1 MKTVNNY
8 FIQMEQAKKHFL
20 TYDQERLIKKL
31 NLTADPNYL
40 YTFLFSRKYRI
51 CRSTGDM
58 QRWEEATWVDGNS
71 FAEVMTL
78 LDLICDSREDRF
90 VSGRWKNMR
99 DFGLMF
105 HRNLLEDQK
114 DPWSCF
120 FEKHPAAFQ
129 KACEAFGGERMPN
142 GDIAYRI
149 EVFDGLPLMLQLW
162 FGDEEF
168 PPNLRILWDENALMY
183 IRYETMYFA
192 KGLLLEIIK
201 EEMDYS
207 L

>member
-1 MKTVNNY
+1 MKAKDNY
-8 FIQMEQAKKHFL
+8 RIQAQQAKAHFL
-20 TYDQERLIKKL
+20 TYNQAKLIRKL
-31 NLTADPNYL
+31 RIKADEQYL
-40 YTFLFSRKYRI
+40 YTTLFSRKYRI
-51 CRSTGDM
+51 CRTTGDV
-58 QRWEEATWVDGNS
+58 QRWDEAWVDGNS

-78 LDLICDSREDRF
+78 LDLICDSRENRY
-90 VSGRWKNMR
+90 VSGRWKNMG

-105 HRNLLEDQK
+105 HQNLLEDRK
-114 DPWSCF
+114 DPWALL
-120 FEKHPAAFQ
+120 FEKYPEAFQ
-129 KACEAFGGERMPN
+129 AACEALNGERLPC

-183 IRYETMYFA
+183 LRYETMYFA

-201 EEMDYS
+201 EKMDCS